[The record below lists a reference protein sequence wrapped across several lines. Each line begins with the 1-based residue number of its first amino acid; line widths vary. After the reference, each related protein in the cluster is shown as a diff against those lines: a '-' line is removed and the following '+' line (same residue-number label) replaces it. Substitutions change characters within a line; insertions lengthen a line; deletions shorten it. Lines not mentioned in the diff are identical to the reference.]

1 MSIIRSKV
9 LKLFGH
15 IKRSESGLST
25 LCLEGMVEG
34 KRNRR
39 KQPKRWYD
47 NIYAWSQPNLTV
59 LNAATKNRNLWKVL
73 SHVSALS
80 AIGGDSESR

>member
-15 IKRSESGLST
+15 IKRSESGLSK

-34 KRNRR
+34 KRNKGR
-39 KQPKRWYD
+39 QLKRWCE
-47 NIYAWSQPNLTV
+47 NIYASSQLDLTD

-73 SHVSALS
+73 SHVSAQS
-80 AIGGDSESR
+80 AIGGDSES